1 MSKTPFEVRLD
12 VMKMAQDMLEQ
23 NYNKKNQEYQDRLQI
38 LRSSNATPKT
48 IEEYI
53 NKQSPKMYSADELIT
68 TAQSLISFV
77 NDNTTTRRKQ

>member
-23 NYNKKNQEYQDRLQI
+23 DYNRKNQEYQDKLEN
-38 LRSSNATPKT
+38 LRAAKLDPKT

-53 NKQSPKMYSADELIT
+53 TEASPKMYSADELIT

-77 NDNTTTRRKQ
+77 NDNTTTRRK

>member
-53 NKQSPKMYSADELIT
+53 NKQAPKMYSADELIT

-77 NDNTTTRRKQ
+77 NDNTTTRRK